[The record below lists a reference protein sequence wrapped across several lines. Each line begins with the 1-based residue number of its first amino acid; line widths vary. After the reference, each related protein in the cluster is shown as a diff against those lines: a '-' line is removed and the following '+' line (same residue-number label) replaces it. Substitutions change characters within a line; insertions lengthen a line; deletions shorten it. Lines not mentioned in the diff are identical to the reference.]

1 MTADPT
7 ELPLIICAR
16 LNETRAREA
25 NQHLPLASAELI
37 ADGLRAAEAGAAILH
52 WHARDPAGTGLA
64 DDPALYWEVT
74 EAIRARADV
83 LIEPGILF
91 YRLPP
96 ADRVRHV
103 TGAPPGLRPDIV
115 PVEMGPFSTDYWDP
129 SSRQFV
135 ALGGLYELGNDRISE
150 LLGLLGEHRQ
160 YVAAACWGPGQ
171 VRTAR
176 CFQEAG
182 LLGERVL
189 WELVFTGQTFPGGQ
203 PPTLPLLQALVA
215 LLPREDP
222 WLTYT
227 WNGDGFEMARWSIS
241 LGGHVGIGL
250 GDFDDPDRP
259 SVTNAELV
267 RRVAAEAMAAG
278 RSLATAL
285 DARRLLGLTAAPLVV
300 PEL

>member
-1 MTADPT
+1 MSADPT
-7 ELPLIICAR
+7 ALPLIICAR

-25 NQHLPLASAELI
+25 NHHLPLASAELI

-52 WHARDPAGTGLA
+52 WHARDPAGTGLG
-64 DDPALYWEVT
+64 DDPSLYWEVT

-96 ADRVRHV
+96 ADRVKHV
-103 TGAPPGLRPDIV
+103 TSAPAGLRPDIV
-115 PVEMGPFSTDYWDP
+115 PVEMGPFATDYWDP
-129 SSRQFV
+129 VARQFV
-135 ALGGLYELGNDRISE
+135 SLGGLYELGNDRISG
-150 LLGLLGEHRQ
+150 LLGLLRQHQQ

-182 LLGERVL
+182 LLGDRVL
-189 WELVFTGQTFPGGQ
+189 WELVFTGQSFPGGQ
-203 PPTLPLLQALVA
+203 PPTLPLLQALLA
-215 LLPREDP
+215 LLPQGDP

-227 WNGDGFEMARWSIS
+227 WNGDGFEMARWSIR

-250 GDFDDPDRP
+250 GDFDAPERP
-259 SVTNAELV
+259 SVTNADLV
-267 RRVAAEAMAAG
+267 RSVAAEAAAAG
-278 RSLATAL
+278 RSVATAAE
-285 DARRLLGLTAAPLVV
+285 ARQVLGLKSQPV
-300 PEL
+300 PVPKS